1 MRTKEKIGDTNL
13 QISATQRLLDLFDN
27 FERQIDTFRNEAALD
42 IEKLGLQESQIFSVK
57 LFRKPIIDKRTELI
71 QKKTELE
78 KDLNEDEEGS
88 TANKRSNV
96 LESLKVIQGQ
106 LDAPHKKYEEY
117 LERIKAWEKVRASL
131 IGSKDS
137 PGSIEF
143 YKAQIKDLEQTPSDL
158 ENQHL
163 HAFSKAREI
172 FREINSLAKTYKEL
186 YQPIQIFIDSS
197 PVAKDELQLL
207 FKVEIIDTGFSD
219 TFFSYVSQGVRGSY
233 CGAEEGS
240 KRLSKILVE
249 NDLSSEEGVARF
261 LELIVKSLNFDQ
273 REGGSETTVADQ
285 VKKGQ
290 TQQSLYDF
298 IFGLE
303 YLKPK
308 FSLGIAGKDLSEL
321 SPDERGAL
329 LLVFYLLVDQ
339 NDIPLIID
347 QPEENLDNQTVYR
360 LLVPCIK
367 EAKKRRQILIVT
379 HNPNLAV
386 VCDADQIICCFLDKK
401 NKYRLTYTSGSI
413 ENPEIN
419 KNLLDILEGT
429 RPAFNNRE
437 AKYLKQT

>member
-1 MRTKEKIGDTNL
+1 
-13 QISATQRLLDLFDN
+13 
-27 FERQIDTFRNEAALD
+27 
-42 IEKLGLQESQIFSVK
+42 
-57 LFRKPIIDKRTELI
+57 
-71 QKKTELE
+71 LE
-78 KDLNEDEEGS
+78 KDLSESEEG
-88 TANKRSNV
+88 TLANKRFEIMV
-96 LESLKVIQGQ
+96 SLKEIQGQ

-117 LERIKAWEKVRASL
+117 LERIKEWEKVRDSL

-143 YKAQIKDLEQTPSDL
+143 YKVQIEALEQTPSDL
-158 ENQHL
+158 EDQYN

-172 FREINSLAKTYKEL
+172 FREKDSLAKTYKDL
-186 YQPIQIFIDSS
+186 YQPIQRFIDSN
-197 PVAKDELQLL
+197 PVAKDELQLV
-207 FKVEIIDTGFSD
+207 FKVEIVDTGFSD

-233 CGAEEGS
+233 CGAEEGG

-249 NDLSSEEGVARF
+249 NDLSSEERVAKF
-261 LELIVKSLNFDQ
+261 LKLIVESLHFDQ
-273 REGGSETTVADQ
+273 REGGSETTVGDL
-285 VKKGQ
+285 VRKGQ
-290 TQQSLYDF
+290 TPQSLYNF
-298 IFGLE
+298 IFGVD

-308 FSLGIAGKDLSEL
+308 FSLGIAGKDLNEL
-321 SPDERGAL
+321 SPGERGTL

-339 NDIPLIID
+339 DDIPLIID

-367 EAKKRRQILIVT
+367 EAKKRRQIMIIT

-386 VCDADQIICCFLDKK
+386 VCDADQIICCSLDKK
-401 NKYRLTYTSGSI
+401 DNCRLTYTSGSI